1 MDVPIIADKLN
12 HKIDIQNPPFY
23 DFIALNLRSIQIIT
37 FPLHRMN
44 AANPRRNPRKTKKS
58 CSVNEFATETATTEP
73 TLSGEAPIL
82 DASTSVSVAPPR
94 RRVIRKAT
102 AITGGGGHSYDV
114 SKGMESHPENSI
126 TAALPISGA
135 GLSESDV
142 IYAVVEGASDAPNNH
157 ITASAATT
165 TTTPTAKETTDAGAS
180 ASSSSSLPEPTHLAC
195 LNPHPRDEHILFDAG
210 PHTYT
215 IYGEGGYTS
224 VTTWIHSHFGH
235 FNADAIISK
244 MMRSPK
250 WPENKYYGMT
260 REEIKAAWDANRD
273 EAATAGTAMHYDI
286 ECFYNG
292 MTPTNTS
299 IEFRYFTEFE
309 AARTNPET
317 GFGRFLRPFRT
328 EWMVYFEE
336 AKLAGSIDM
345 VYEDTRDGTLQIYD
359 WKRSK
364 EIKKTN
370 SFQSATTECISHL
383 PDTNY
388 WHYSLQLNL
397 YRQILQ
403 RKYGKVVVGLYLV
416 VLHPDNRSGTFERI
430 KVPFLETEMADL
442 LAERISEVS

>member
-1 MDVPIIADKLN
+1 
-12 HKIDIQNPPFY
+12 
-23 DFIALNLRSIQIIT
+23 
-37 FPLHRMN
+37 MN
-44 AANPRRNPRKTKKS
+44 AANPRRNPRKTKKL
-58 CSVNEFATETATTEP
+58 CSVDEFATETETTEP
-73 TLSGEAPIL
+73 TDFSQQ
-82 DASTSVSVAPPR
+82 STEGSSSVSVAPPR

-102 AITGGGGHSYDV
+102 TVAGGGGGIEDGGHSDDV
-114 SKGMESHPENSI
+114 SNGMESHPENGI
-126 TAALPISGA
+126 TATLPISGA
-135 GLSESDV
+135 GLSESYV
-142 IYAVVEGASDAPNNH
+142 ICAVVEGASDAPNNH
-157 ITASAATT
+157 ITASAATAT
-165 TTTPTAKETTDAGAS
+165 TTTPAAKETPDASVS
-180 ASSSSSLPEPTHLAC
+180 ASSSSSLPEPTHLAR

-215 IYGEGGYTS
+215 IHGEGGYTS

-292 MTPTNTS
+292 MSPTNTS

-309 AARTNPET
+309 AARTHPET
-317 GFGRFLRPFRT
+317 GFGRFLHPFRT

-442 LAERISEVS
+442 LAERISAVSH

>member
-1 MDVPIIADKLN
+1 
-12 HKIDIQNPPFY
+12 
-23 DFIALNLRSIQIIT
+23 
-37 FPLHRMN
+37 MN

-58 CSVNEFATETATTEP
+58 CSVDEFATETATTEP
-73 TLSGEAPIL
+73 TDFSQQ
-82 DASTSVSVAPPR
+82 STEESSSVSVAPPR

-102 AITGGGGHSYDV
+102 AVTRGGDGDGIGDGGHSDDV
-114 SKGMESHPENSI
+114 SNGMESHPENSI

-135 GLSESDV
+135 RLSESDV
-142 IYAVVEGASDAPNNH
+142 VCTMVEGTSHAA
-157 ITASAATT
+157 TTTATT
-165 TTTPTAKETTDAGAS
+165 TTTTKETPDASAS
-180 ASSSSSLPEPTHLAC
+180 ASSSSSLPEPTHLAR

-215 IYGEGGYTS
+215 IHGEGGYTS

-309 AARTNPET
+309 AARTHPET

-416 VLHPDNRSGTFERI
+416 ILHPDNRSGTFERI